1 MRFVLALLAVFA
13 VTAVAAI
20 SAGYFEPAQAVC
32 QSNGN
37 GC

>member
-13 VTAVAAI
+13 VTAVVAL
-20 SAGYFEPAQAVC
+20 SAGYIEPAQAVC
-32 QSNGN
+32 QSNGS

>member
-13 VTAVAAI
+13 ATAVVAL
-20 SAGYFEPAQAVC
+20 SVGYIRPAQAVC
-32 QSNGN
+32 QSNGS